1 MMTMS
6 NNVTLGITFLAI
18 ICVVIVAIV
27 STTSSLLHAND
38 IDSVDAPKAS
48 MLLRKKRSRQLWTPA
63 RDVGEVPVEIKESVD
78 PHLLDFV
85 VAGFQKCGTTYLQNK
100 ILYPSERLFIPH
112 SETHFLQ
119 NDKYNEF
126 VAEFENVTKS
136 NNDNEE
142 TKNDNGD
149 HHGEAA
155 AADADNKVGT
165 RKKKVTGYKAPF
177 ELGHERS
184 LRSLETLFP
193 DVRMIITL
201 RHPVLQFESLYN
213 YKLRTLPYLIPSV
226 ENFVG
231 LCGELCPTW
240 QHTGTQNDY
249 DVNTDFDNEH
259 DFKSYLQ
266 STMKEETSA
275 TNSNVVTDA
284 KMVTKNNGK
293 QCVSEGLTFC
303 TGESNYH
310 QYLSRLGL
318 TPMNTQEELD
328 LLGHHRMPIHNFTS
342 AKGHDKKGKLFL
354 IEIGQF
360 DNRKNQTMADD
371 IVTDLELFLELDT
384 GDLPRIPHRN
394 GDTRPKKQYDYPEDR
409 KGQILDIC
417 LDRYK
422 PLRETL
428 METSQKASKWIVE
441 YLLASTNRRRV
452 VVSNVNMF
460 IDMIN
465 EWTIDPCLDRNG
477 DEEN

>member
-1 MMTMS
+1 
-6 NNVTLGITFLAI
+6 
-18 ICVVIVAIV
+18 
-27 STTSSLLHAND
+27 
-38 IDSVDAPKAS
+38 
-48 MLLRKKRSRQLWTPA
+48 
-63 RDVGEVPVEIKESVD
+63 
-78 PHLLDFV
+78 
-85 VAGFQKCGTTYLQNK
+85 
-100 ILYPSERLFIPH
+100 
-112 SETHFLQ
+112 
-119 NDKYNEF
+119 
-126 VAEFENVTKS
+126 
-136 NNDNEE
+136 
-142 TKNDNGD
+142 
-149 HHGEAA
+149 
-155 AADADNKVGT
+155 
-165 RKKKVTGYKAPF
+165 
-177 ELGHERS
+177 
-184 LRSLETLFP
+184 
-193 DVRMIITL
+193 
-201 RHPVLQFESLYN
+201 
-213 YKLRTLPYLIPSV
+213 
-226 ENFVG
+226 
-231 LCGELCPTW
+231 
-240 QHTGTQNDY
+240 
-249 DVNTDFDNEH
+249 
-259 DFKSYLQ
+259 
-266 STMKEETSA
+266 
-275 TNSNVVTDA
+275 
-284 KMVTKNNGK
+284 
-293 QCVSEGLTFC
+293 
-303 TGESNYH
+303 
-310 QYLSRLGL
+310 
-318 TPMNTQEELD
+318 MNTQEELD

>member
-1 MMTMS
+1 MHLKS
-6 NNVTLGITFLAI
+6 GIALVAI
-18 ICVVIVAIV
+18 VCVVIGAV
-27 STTSSLLHAND
+27 STITSFKENND
-38 IDSVDAPKAS
+38 AVDAPKA
-48 MLLRKKRSRQLWTPA
+48 LLRKRRQLWTPG
-63 RDVGEVPVEIKESVD
+63 RDVGEVPVEIKENID
-78 PHLLDFV
+78 PHLIDFV

-119 NDKYNEF
+119 NDKYTEF

-136 NNDNEE
+136 NDREE
-142 TKNDNGD
+142 TKNDGNGNGND
-149 HHGEAA
+149 
-155 AADADNKVGT
+155 DDSKRKNKVA
-165 RKKKVTGYKAPF
+165 GYKAPF

-184 LRSLETLFP
+184 LQNLETLFP

-231 LCGELCPTW
+231 VCGELCPTW
-240 QHTGTQNDY
+240 QHAQNGDE
-249 DVNTDFDNEH
+249 VNTEFDNED

-275 TNSNVVTDA
+275 TGTSGVTD
-284 KMVTKNNGK
+284 TKKVIKKIEK

-328 LLGHHRMPIHNFTS
+328 LLDHHHMPIHDFS
-342 AKGHDKKGKLFL
+342 PVKGHDKKGKIFL

-360 DNRKNQTMADD
+360 DNRRNQSMADD
-371 IVTDLELFLELDT
+371 IVTDLENFLDLNT

-394 GDTRPKKQYDYPEDR
+394 GDKRPKKEYEYPEDR
-409 KGQILDIC
+409 KGQILNIC
-417 LDRYK
+417 LDQYK
-422 PLRETL
+422 PLRKTL
-428 METSQKASKWIVE
+428 LEISWKASTWIIE
-441 YLLASTNRRRV
+441 YLLEPSNRRRV
-452 VVSNVNMF
+452 VVSNVDMF
-460 IDMIN
+460 IDMVN
-465 EWTIDPCLDRNG
+465 KWKIDPCLDR
-477 DEEN
+477 DENEDN